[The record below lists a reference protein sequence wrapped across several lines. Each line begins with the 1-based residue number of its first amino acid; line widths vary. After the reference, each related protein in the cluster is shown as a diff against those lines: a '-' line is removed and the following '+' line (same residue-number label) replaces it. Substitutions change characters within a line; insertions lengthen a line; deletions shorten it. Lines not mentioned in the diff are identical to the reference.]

1 MVLCETVKSLINVVE
16 AHNLYMNK
24 LEEELMYLTEE
35 TLVDVIFTLEQREIS
50 PQLIVIIIVAI
61 EYEEQAKMYLQWL
74 RENPEE
80 RNSSRLVGKIIDLKI
95 LLVGHQ

>member
-1 MVLCETVKSLINVVE
+1 
-16 AHNLYMNK
+16 MNQQ
-24 LEEELMYLTEE
+24 EEELMYSTEE
-35 TLVDVIFTLEQREIS
+35 TLTDIISELYQRGIESEI
-50 PQLIVIIIVAI
+50 VFIITVAM

-95 LLVGHQ
+95 QLVGHQ

>member
-1 MVLCETVKSLINVVE
+1 
-16 AHNLYMNK
+16 MNNQ
-24 LEEELMYLTEE
+24 EEVLMYSTEE
-35 TLVDVIFTLEQREIS
+35 TLTDIISELYQRGIKSEI
-50 PQLIVIIIVAI
+50 VFIITVAM

-95 LLVGHQ
+95 QLVGHQ

>member
-1 MVLCETVKSLINVVE
+1 
-16 AHNLYMNK
+16 MNQHA
-24 LEEELMYLTEE
+24 EELMYSTEE
-35 TLVDVIFTLEQREIS
+35 TLTDIISELYQRGIESEI
-50 PQLIVIIIVAI
+50 VFIITVAM

-95 LLVGHQ
+95 QLVGHQ